1 MHTPSVIHSAAQVTQ
16 ALWSQLQQLAEDDPA
31 TAVDVHWL
39 SRLAEE
45 AGLDSPRFTGAVLS
59 IAGHRLFDDVPRPV
73 RRPSRCTGQT
83 RKPGSHASS

>member
-16 ALWSQLQQLAEDDPA
+16 ALWSQLQQLAEDDA
-31 TAVDVHWL
+31 AIAVDVHWL

-45 AGLDSPRFTGAVLS
+45 AGLDSPRFRGAVLS
-59 IAGHRLFDDVPRPV
+59 IAGHRLYGDVPRPL